1 MPIFYIKD
9 KDGNFVPVPAL
20 KGRQGEPGDSGVYVG
35 AEQPDDPNVK
45 VWVEPDGEADQV
57 LTYSEQELTE
67 EQKAQVKEN
76 IGVVEYTLPPATA
89 DTLGGVMPGQGIWA
103 DADGRISTDMSGRW
117 EHIRTITLD
126 ADTAMIDFSTDKD
139 GQPFELEAFR
149 IDMMVKIVDSIA
161 NATLRINGL
170 TNATNVPTSYGYS
183 AFRRATLLYN
193 IDTYGNGR
201 IYMPPSVASTVS
213 GPVSQ
218 SAYTFIFPQNM
229 REPVNRIRYYLNTG
243 DTKLFAAESTFEL
256 YGVRTRA

>member
-9 KDGNFVPVPAL
+9 KDGSFVPVPAL
-20 KGRQGEPGDSGVYVG
+20 KGKQGDPGDPGVYVG
-35 AEQPDDPNVK
+35 AEQPNDPNVK

-67 EQKAQVKEN
+67 EQKAQAREN

-126 ADTAMIDFSTDKD
+126 ADTAMIDFSADKD

-149 IDMMVKIVDSIA
+149 IEMMVRTIDNNP
-161 NATLRINGL
+161 NACIRINSIYAASSVG
-170 TNATNVPTSYGYS
+170 TQYGS
-183 AFRRATLLYN
+183 AAFRRAFLTCSY
-193 IDTYGNGR
+193 DVYGDGHLF
-201 IYMPPSVASTVS
+201 MPQSVASTVAAPGGAPAS
-213 GPVSQ
+213 V
-218 SAYTFIFPQNM
+218 YVIPQNM

-256 YGVRTRA
+256 YGVRPRA